1 MYLGLFYSKIG
12 VNITFLY
19 QRGVSKN
26 PLFVGKD
33 LKSGIFLYLGR
44 LENDFLY
51 VLKMPYY
58 LVFGGLENA
67 IFLVCGVSKM
77 HFFRKCQCR
86 CNFLYGVQI

>member
-1 MYLGLFYSKIG
+1 MG
-12 VNITFLY
+12 VNITFFVSE
-19 QRGVSKN
+19 GVSKK
-26 PLFVGKD
+26 PLFVGGDRK
-33 LKSGIFLYLGR
+33 KWHFLYVGR

-51 VLKMPYY
+51 VRVLKLPYY

-86 CNFLYGVQI
+86 CNFLYGVKI